1 MQDNLKKGVMTS
13 EFWLVVVGAAITIA
27 NDGLGLGL
35 DRETIMNFAIM
46 IGGYAASRGIAKMN
60 K

>member
-1 MQDNLKKGVMTS
+1 MKEGIKTS
-13 EFWLVVVGAAITIA
+13 EFWMVVIGALITIA

-46 IGGYAASRGIAKMN
+46 VAGYAGGRGLAKIG
-60 K
+60 KK

>member
-1 MQDNLKKGVMTS
+1 MKEGIKTS
-13 EFWLVVVGAAITIA
+13 EFWLVVTGAVITIA

-35 DRETIMNFAIM
+35 DRETIMAFAAM
-46 IGGYAASRGIAKMN
+46 IAGYAVSRGVAKV

>member
-1 MQDNLKKGVMTS
+1 MESVKKGVKTS

-27 NDGLGLGL
+27 NDGLGFGL
-35 DRETIMNFAIM
+35 DRETIMSFAVM
-46 IGGYAASRGIAKMN
+46 VAGYATSRGIAKLN

>member
-1 MQDNLKKGVMTS
+1 MKKGINTS
-13 EFWLVVVGAAITIA
+13 EFALVVVGAIITIA

-46 IGGYAASRGIAKMN
+46 IGSYAVSRGVAKREA